1 MMEVYAIMNHD
12 NAKPLSSAALV
23 NNDSIEILSVDKMAE
38 KYGVDPEVLSAK
50 KIVGRYGNIQVINEV
65 SDESE

>member
-1 MMEVYAIMNHD
+1 MNHD
-12 NAKPLSSAALV
+12 EKPLSSVALV
-23 NNDSIEILSVDKMAE
+23 NNDSIEILSIVEMAD
-38 KYGVDPEVLSAK
+38 KYGLDPEVLSAK